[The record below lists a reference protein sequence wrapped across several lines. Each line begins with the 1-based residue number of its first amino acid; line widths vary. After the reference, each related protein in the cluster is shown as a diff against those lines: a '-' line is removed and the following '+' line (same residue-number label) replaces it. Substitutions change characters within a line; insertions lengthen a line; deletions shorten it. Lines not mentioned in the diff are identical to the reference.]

1 MTSSID
7 ELETRDCT
15 GIEVNVCWMGLNM
28 QSLESCIA
36 MDVNVDD
43 DLLNAILNLIS
54 LIAAIDEFMLMQLIQ
69 IDQC

>member
-1 MTSSID
+1 
-7 ELETRDCT
+7 
-15 GIEVNVCWMGLNM
+15 MGLNM

-54 LIAAIDEFMLMQLIQ
+54 LIAAIDEFMLMQLTQ

>member
-1 MTSSID
+1 MQLT
-7 ELETRDCT
+7 
-15 GIEVNVCWMGLNM
+15 CWMGLNM